1 MVDLN
6 EFVSVKPNR
15 VSQQVAE
22 QIKDLILEGKLKPG
36 DKLPSE
42 RELSK
47 LIGVGRLSL
56 REGLRIL
63 ESSGILRTRYGV
75 TSGTYVSQIRVEQ
88 LTEKFLDILKLSDI
102 TIDQLTEARLEISLV
117 NLKYFIN
124 RASAGD
130 VQKLEACTTEIEN
143 RLKSGMPTREKNI
156 LFHQLI
162 AEGSK
167 NPAFIVLHNAILDS
181 LRGFL
186 SRFESPPEYSKKVL
200 RGNREILRYIKA
212 KNLEKASDAM
222 RKHIRYTGKRVKSL
236 IQQTDWRQQ
245 DPGQRGGRPWK

>member
-1 MVDLN
+1 MLDLK

-36 DKLPSE
+36 DKLPGE

-63 ESSGILRTRYGV
+63 ESSGILKTRYGV
-75 TSGTYVSQIRVEQ
+75 TSGTYVSQVRVEQ

-186 SRFESPPEYSKKVL
+186 SRFDSPPEYSKKVL